1 MPVSDQCLFLIVPWV
16 YLKWVI
22 VALPGHTHLLL
33 ILETNML
40 FSIFR
45 EDLVVLGTFKQ
56 KGRGDTEI
64 LLSETEDILSRCKR
78 LVPSLKVLS

>member
-1 MPVSDQCLFLIVPWV
+1 M
-16 YLKWVI
+16 I
-22 VALPGHTHLLL
+22 VALPCHTHLLL

-45 EDLVVLGTFKQ
+45 EDLVVLGTLKQ

-78 LVPSLKVLS
+78 LVPSLKVPVPLQFKRFLCYGAERHNK